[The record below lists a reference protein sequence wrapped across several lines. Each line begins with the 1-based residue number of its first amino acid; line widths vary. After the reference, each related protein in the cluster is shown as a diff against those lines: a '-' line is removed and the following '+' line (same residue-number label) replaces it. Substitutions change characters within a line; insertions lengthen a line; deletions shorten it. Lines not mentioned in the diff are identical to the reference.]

1 MFVLIFGIY
10 YIIMKSK
17 FTTRLTEL
25 ITESGKTQNSI
36 CRELRIPK
44 QKLSNWKTGY
54 TEPCIE
60 DIIMLAIYFD
70 VSTDYLFGIVD
81 ETGARILQ

>member
-1 MFVLIFGIY
+1 M
-10 YIIMKSK
+10 IMKSK
-17 FTTRLTEL
+17 FTARLTEL

-36 CRELRIPK
+36 CRELHIAK

-60 DIIMLAIYFD
+60 DIIMLTLYFD
-70 VSTDYLFGIVD
+70 VSADYLLGIVD